1 MLFAYERPLC
11 ANSGRSYRRNN
22 AHSDVWSNDRRPP
35 PSLMTVPA
43 ATGGN
48 SSRDGYSAPAH
59 YCFRK
64 AERRRRRGT
73 KLMRLGRPP
82 QCCHLDRARMRQ
94 SSWVRIACAVSAL
107 RCRSCRKPANIS
119 TDAHRAVYFAMPD
132 PFELLPCWSNGLT
145 GTLPCEARA
154 CWLSLPARIFR
165 SLVRPLTSRSE
176 NSRASI
182 DEIARVSDGG
192 INQRLQA
199 RRIKRKNT
207 RGFLILRPTRKPPYE
222 RSVRRVSQ
230 DRSSAD
236 CL

>member
-1 MLFAYERPLC
+1 MTNLA
-11 ANSGRSYRRNN
+11 
-22 AHSDVWSNDRRPP
+22 
-35 PSLMTVPA
+35 PSPIPK
-43 ATGGN
+43 
-48 SSRDGYSAPAH
+48 SP
-59 YCFRK
+59 RK
-64 AERRRRRGT
+64 
-73 KLMRLGRPP
+73 
-82 QCCHLDRARMRQ
+82 
-94 SSWVRIACAVSAL
+94 SSWKLLTPSNPSRMAASISNSCAVSAL
-107 RCRSCRKPANIS
+107 RCRSRRKPANIS
-119 TDAHRAVYFAMPD
+119 TDPHCAVYFAMPD
-132 PFELLPCWSNGLT
+132 PFELLPCWCNGLT

-154 CWLSLPARIFR
+154 CWLSLAARIFR
-165 SLVRPLTSRSE
+165 SFIRPLASRSE

-222 RSVRRVSQ
+222 RSVRRASQ

>member
-1 MLFAYERPLC
+1 MCGLTIGGHPITDDASRSNWWKLVTRRILRTSALML
-11 ANSGRSYRRNN
+11 SQ
-22 AHSDVWSNDRRPP
+22 
-35 PSLMTVPA
+35 
-43 ATGGN
+43 
-48 SSRDGYSAPAH
+48 SRTAPAPGH
-59 YCFRK
+59 EAYAPRWT
-64 AERRRRRGT
+64 A
-73 KLMRLGRPP
+73 
-82 QCCHLDRARMRQ
+82 QCCHLDRARMRH

-107 RCRSCRKPANIS
+107 RCRFRRKPANIS

-165 SLVRPLTSRSE
+165 SFVRPLTSRSE

-192 INQRLQA
+192 IDQRLQA

-207 RGFLILRPTRKPPYE
+207 RGFLILHPTRKPPYE

-236 CL
+236 CP

>member
-1 MLFAYERPLC
+1 METRRETDTPHQRINAFAKPNCAGAGPRSLC
-11 ANSGRSYRRNN
+11 ASVDPLNVAIWIEHECGIVVRCVLLAQS
-22 AHSDVWSNDRRPP
+22 RPSVVGLAESQP
-35 PSLMTVPA
+35 T
-43 ATGGN
+43 
-48 SSRDGYSAPAH
+48 
-59 YCFRK
+59 FRL
-64 AERRRRRGT
+64 T
-73 KLMRLGRPP
+73 PH
-82 QCCHLDRARMRQ
+82 C
-94 SSWVRIACAVSAL
+94 
-107 RCRSCRKPANIS
+107 
-119 TDAHRAVYFAMPD
+119 AVYFAMPG
-132 PFELLPCWSNGLT
+132 PFELLPCWCNGLT

-165 SLVRPLTSRSE
+165 SFVRPLTSRSE

-192 INQRLQA
+192 VNQRLQA

-230 DRSSAD
+230 DQSSAD

>member
-1 MLFAYERPLC
+1 MGVLDWTKAWQHLLSIVVFRDARERG
-11 ANSGRSYRRNN
+11 GRP
-22 AHSDVWSNDRRPP
+22 DR
-35 PSLMTVPA
+35 A
-43 ATGGN
+43 WKKK
-48 SSRDGYSAPAH
+48 H
-59 YCFRK
+59 
-64 AERRRRRGT
+64 AERGLARRSDPHCT
-73 KLMRLGRPP
+73 
-82 QCCHLDRARMRQ
+82 
-94 SSWVRIACAVSAL
+94 
-107 RCRSCRKPANIS
+107 
-119 TDAHRAVYFAMPD
+119 VYFVMPD
-132 PFELLPCWSNGLT
+132 PFELLPCWCNGLT

-165 SLVRPLTSRSE
+165 SFVRPLTSRSE

-222 RSVRRVSQ
+222 RLVRRVSQ